1 MSLDEIRIIQ
11 KATTVSST
19 LDSECVFKP
28 FSRQSAL
35 ANKNISSTISPSS
48 STERL
53 ISIAANGLMDFTAI
67 KCNRIDSKSKSYFS
81 SIPLDSMLP
90 EILNA
95 MAKKILIFYF
105 HKKTQIVHCVH
116 LFSATYVEANHS

>member
-1 MSLDEIRIIQ
+1 MANGNRPIVRKCYIPLLICIFLEKDPQVRNTTTYITPFLIKSYQGSFLYIVSLDEIRIIQ

-35 ANKNISSTISPSS
+35 ANKNISSTILPSS
-48 STERL
+48 PTERL

-67 KCNRIDSKSKSYFS
+67 KSNRIDSKS
-81 SIPLDSMLP
+81 
-90 EILNA
+90 
-95 MAKKILIFYF
+95 
-105 HKKTQIVHCVH
+105 
-116 LFSATYVEANHS
+116 